1 MKLTWLGHA
10 GFRLEIESAVILID
24 PWLTGNPVFPADRR
38 DEAVRGATHILLT
51 HGHGDHTGDA
61 LGLAGELGILVVGI
75 ADLIGYWTG
84 AEGIK
89 GIDFNKGGTVD
100 LNGAKVTMVNA
111 SHSSSLMVDGKP
123 VYAGHESG
131 YIIRGEGRTIY
142 VSGDTD
148 IMADMEW
155 MGELHRPEIG
165 ILCAGGHYT
174 MDMERAAWAAKR
186 YFDFR
191 TVIPCHYDTFPLL
204 KQDPEVMR
212 RALPGVEVLTPEVM
226 ETVEL

>member
-10 GFRLEIESAVILID
+10 GFRLEIERAVILID
-24 PWLTGNPVFPADRR
+24 PWLTGNPVFPQDRR
-38 DEAVRGATHILLT
+38 HEAVRGATHILLT

-61 LGLAGELGILVVGI
+61 VALAKELGATVVGI
-75 ADLIGYWTG
+75 ADLIGYWAE
-84 AEGIK
+84 AEGLE
-89 GIDFNKGGTVD
+89 GIGFNKGGTVD

-111 SHSSSLMVDGKP
+111 SHSSSVMVDGKP

-131 YIIRGEGRTIY
+131 YMIQGEGRTIY

-148 IMADMEW
+148 VMADMEW
-155 MGELHRPEIG
+155 MAELHLPEIG

-186 YFDFR
+186 YFDFK
-191 TVIPCHYDTFPLL
+191 TVIPCHYDTFPAL

-212 RALPGVEVLTPEVM
+212 RALPGVEVLTPKVM
-226 ETVEL
+226 ETVEP